1 MPELCLLIYIY
12 NAIHYTHYGIYLH
25 TYIHI
30 YMGALLT
37 CKKCVLH
44 RQVKPTAELDKC
56 AQQLKDIKVSPCSL
70 LSVLEH
76 FKVYR

>member
-1 MPELCLLIYIY
+1 
-12 NAIHYTHYGIYLH
+12 
-25 TYIHI
+25 
-30 YMGALLT
+30 MGALLT

-70 LSVLEH
+70 LSVLEL
-76 FKVYR
+76 FKVSRY